1 MSTFAEELRE
11 LIDKWL
17 GFNDTDET
25 DVLNDLMDEVER
37 LAPADDD
44 D

>member
-17 GFNDTDET
+17 DDTNET
-25 DVLNDLMDEVER
+25 DILNDLMDEVER

-44 D
+44 

>member
-1 MSTFAEELRE
+1 MNTFAEELRE

-25 DVLNDLMDEVER
+25 DGLNDLMAEVER